1 MTSRFSRL
9 RSTRVPLVAALSL
22 CLLLLPASASATSTA
37 KQISEATASGVTY
50 LKSLQETSGA
60 IPGFGGDW
68 ALTSL
73 AASGNAA
80 VNVKKK
86 AKSTDAR
93 TWYRELVGN
102 AATWPEG
109 ATPPVSEY
117 ERAALVA
124 YAAGIDPARVS
135 QTQNLLAQI
144 VAHYQPANP
153 GYYGEPALF
162 NGTVFGLLALEN
174 AKTAGGVQRMPQV
187 LLEQSSAVVLANQH
201 TDGGWSFAKVEG
213 EEKGLKSA
221 SEPDMTGAAIAALCG
236 AGYANTSEPIVKA
249 KAYLKGLLVNST
261 GAFNS
266 EFGANTDS
274 NAWAVEGLNACA
286 IDPQSEF
293 TTSEGKTP
301 IDFLVS
307 QQLKAGSF
315 KYLASETKANEYAS
329 QDAVR
334 ALAKGGFTA
343 TPPVPAESLE
353 RWFAEASF
361 STSPSVQS
369 QLTLV
374 IANGSSALKACD
386 VKLAPAATTTTLGAV
401 LEAAKTASTPSS
413 CVSSFATE
421 TGGTIDQVNGF
432 PAAPEAR
439 WKDAIDG
446 GTEAS
451 AKAAT
456 PIHLGDT
463 IYLHFV

>member
-1 MTSRFSRL
+1 MTSQLSRKL
-9 RSTRVPLVAALSL
+9 VPLLAVLCLSL
-22 CLLLLPASASATSTA
+22 TPAAASATSTA
-37 KQISEATASGVTY
+37 KQISEATAGGATY

-68 ALTSL
+68 ALISL
-73 AASGNAA
+73 AASGSAA

-93 TWYRELVGN
+93 TWYRGLVGN
-102 AATWPEG
+102 TASWPEG

-153 GYYGEPALF
+153 GYYGEPSLF
-162 NGTVFGLLALEN
+162 NGTVFALLALAD
-174 AKTAGGVQRMPQV
+174 AKTTAGLQRMPQV
-187 LLEQSSAVVLANQH
+187 LLEQSSTVVLGNQH

-213 EEKGLKSA
+213 EEKGLKSP
-221 SEPDMTGAAIAALCG
+221 SEPDMTGAAMAALCSG
-236 AGYANTSEPIVKA
+236 GLANTSEPILKA
-249 KAYLKGLLVNST
+249 KAYLKSLLVTAT
-261 GAFNS
+261 GAFGS

-274 NAWAVEGLNACA
+274 NAWAIEGLNACA

-301 IDFLVS
+301 IDFLIS

-315 KYLASETKANEYAS
+315 KYLPSETKANEYAS

-343 TPPVPAESLE
+343 TPPEPTEGLE
-353 RWFAEASF
+353 RWFAESSF
-361 STSPSVQS
+361 STSATVQG

-374 IANGSSALKACD
+374 IENGSSALEACD
-386 VKLAPAATTTTLGAV
+386 VKLAPTATTTTLGAV
-401 LEAAKTASTPSS
+401 LEAAKTAATPAS
-413 CVSSFATE
+413 CVSSFAAE
-421 TGGTIDQVNGF
+421 VGGALDQVNGF
-432 PAAPEAR
+432 PTTPEAH
-439 WKDAIDG
+439 WKVAIDG
-446 GTEAS
+446 GGEAQ
-451 AKAAT
+451 AKTSTA
-456 PIHLGDT
+456 IHLGDT